1 MSFESHAQKG
11 TFFPIQGFDG
21 VIRPV
26 QRFQSNLN
34 PGQGSP
40 MVESHMRLCGR
51 EPLLN

>member
-40 MVESHMRLCGR
+40 MVEAT
-51 EPLLN
+51 